1 MFSGEAAWGCPLSFS
16 LLASFSPS
24 LPLSPSLVLSLTFL
38 FNYLM
43 SPLLA
48 QTPIEMWAAP
58 SALNRLCT
66 SDLWSFLCL
75 TVCMYYVCVSLSV
88 PIMCVSR
95 HNLSVLS
102 VCEYN
107 GFGKHSYNHVC
118 IHLSKYLSYLHQNR
132 RKVDLNYR
140 LLGLIEL
147 TTNRKPKPKDNWVT
161 LNEEMTM
168 KEKQHIFTF

>member
-107 GFGKHSYNHVC
+107 GFGKHSYNHVY
-118 IHLSKYLSYLHQNR
+118 IHLSKYL
-132 RKVDLNYR
+132 V
-140 LLGLIEL
+140 
-147 TTNRKPKPKDNWVT
+147 
-161 LNEEMTM
+161 
-168 KEKQHIFTF
+168 IFTPEQKKGWFKLQVIGINWANNK

>member
-48 QTPIEMWAAP
+48 QTPIERWAAP

-75 TVCMYYVCVSLSV
+75 TVCASLSV
-88 PIMCVSR
+88 PITNVCIWMQ
-95 HNLSVLS
+95 NLSVL
-102 VCEYN
+102 VWIWW
-107 GFGKHSYNHVC
+107 F
-118 IHLSKYLSYLHQNR
+118 LQA
-132 RKVDLNYR
+132 
-140 LLGLIEL
+140 LLKAFPRMFVFEL
-147 TTNRKPKPKDNWVT
+147 FRPVYETECWLKRQILGIKWVT
-161 LNEEMTM
+161 KAINNTDRVDFCMYKDTSSSNWGCN
-168 KEKQHIFTF
+168 